1 LDGVEAERHALRSP
15 GSRHDDIPDDGAPG
29 QDFGARSRLG
39 GDEDLVHLS
48 AVDCAECMCAHFAL
62 PLSQWSRDR
71 RAAAQERSSS
81 DRIEAKTSRNIA
93 SVSTPVLV
101 L

>member
-1 LDGVEAERHALRSP
+1 RTAVQHVLLPRLPVEHVFDPVEDEPAVGDPVGEASWNRPEMRRMGYVIL
-15 GSRHDDIPDDGAPG
+15 DDGAPG

-71 RAAAQERSSS
+71 
-81 DRIEAKTSRNIA
+81 
-93 SVSTPVLV
+93 
-101 L
+101 